1 MRGREQKWIRAV
13 LHHNSQEA
21 ANELVAAYY
30 DEIYVYIYRQ
40 VGNKEDAMDLTQE
53 GFIAM
58 LQSLPRYNPK
68 LAGFRTWLY
77 HIVSHKV
84 IDARRKARDRICSLD
99 EMDIE
104 PEERGDFAEAMAD
117 RELLKDIEGYV
128 SCFEPAVQ
136 EIYRLHLYGGQSFPK
151 ISKAVG
157 QPEAKIKAQY
167 YRLLQKIRKEFQGYG
182 I

>member
-1 MRGREQKWIRAV
+1 MKGKERKWIRAI
-13 LHHNSQEA
+13 LYHNSQEA
-21 ANELVAAYY
+21 ANKLVMAYY
-30 DEIYVYIYRQ
+30 DEMYAYIYRQ

-84 IDARRKARDRICSLD
+84 IDARRKAGIDTFSLE
-99 EMDIE
+99 EMDAE
-104 PEERGDFAEAMAD
+104 VEERGDFVEEMAN
-117 RELLKDIEGYV
+117 RELLKEIEGYV
-128 SCFEPAVQ
+128 SGFEPGVQ
-136 EIYRLHLYGGQSFPK
+136 EIYRLRLYGGQSFPE
-151 ISKAVG
+151 IAKAVG

-167 YRLLQKIRKEFQGYG
+167 YRLLRKIRKEFEAYG
-182 I
+182 